1 MMISL
6 FADRWH
12 DDKLKTSVYQW
23 VNETKQKFLM
33 DSFYRFIFSDYL
45 LAKALYSEHSWD
57 HKLKGKLTVMLQP
70 RL

>member
-12 DDKLKTSVYQW
+12 DDKLKTSDYQW

-33 DSFYRFIFSDYL
+33 NSFCRFIFLDYL
-45 LAKALYSEHSWD
+45 LAKALYSEYSLA
-57 HKLKGKLTVMLQP
+57 HKLKGKLAVMLQP
-70 RL
+70 HL